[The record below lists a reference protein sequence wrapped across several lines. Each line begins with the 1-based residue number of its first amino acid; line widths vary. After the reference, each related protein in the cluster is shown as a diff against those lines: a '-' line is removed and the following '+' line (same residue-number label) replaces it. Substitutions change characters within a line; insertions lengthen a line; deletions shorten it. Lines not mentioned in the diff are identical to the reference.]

1 MKTFSNIMLILI
13 FAFLVSICII
23 EEFVVS
29 NSLSQAMNDSLYIE
43 KLLDED
49 NQLKSMTISLAVDD
63 LEYHW
68 IKNESKMCYLV
79 NHKNIQE
86 IGLEISKLKIYQKD
100 DDLKEFEA
108 CLNAVK
114 FYSQGY
120 THFMGASVHNVL

>member
-1 MKTFSNIMLILI
+1 
-13 FAFLVSICII
+13 
-23 EEFVVS
+23 
-29 NSLSQAMNDSLYIE
+29 
-43 KLLDED
+43 
-49 NQLKSMTISLAVDD
+49 
-63 LEYHW
+63 
-68 IKNESKMCYLV
+68 MCYLV

-120 THFMGASVHNVL
+120 SHFMGASFHNVL